1 MQTLSQKE
9 KKLIALRSKLN
20 NESFCEG
27 QPDAPMD
34 IKGVSIWGIMHV
46 STHSSEINKLSLS
59 PFFSSSN
66 FLE

>member
-9 KKLIALRSKLN
+9 MKLTDWGSKLN
-20 NESFCEG
+20 NESLCEG

-46 STHSSEINKLSLS
+46 STHSSEINKLSLY